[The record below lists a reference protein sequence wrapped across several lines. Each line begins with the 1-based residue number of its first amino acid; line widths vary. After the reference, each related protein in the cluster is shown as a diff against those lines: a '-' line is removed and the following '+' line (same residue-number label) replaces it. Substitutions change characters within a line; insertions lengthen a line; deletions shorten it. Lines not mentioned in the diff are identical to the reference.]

1 MYAFKIVP
9 YAWVFEKNRECTV
22 LDHVRSSGT
31 GLISRIRFVLRFFFF
46 LQLTGQLTLQSGFLF
61 FCFFFQRKRNVS
73 SDISNIPIFTG
84 HIPFLLLSNSFFLVL
99 ILRMS
104 KGIYARVGLSIWNF
118 PQWQSLVSLL
128 LWRVG
133 YYWPTFYPVF
143 SSLFSYV
150 RFFLDHGSSWGV
162 VIT

>member
-1 MYAFKIVP
+1 MGLWEEQRMYSLGPCQVIRNRVNIP
-9 YAWVFEKNRECTV
+9 YQVCFEIFFFPTTYWSAY
-22 LDHVRSSGT
+22 SS
-31 GLISRIRFVLRFFFF
+31 VRFFVF
-46 LQLTGQLTLQSGFLF
+46 L
-61 FCFFFQRKRNVS
+61 FFFQRKRNIS

>member
-1 MYAFKIVP
+1 MGLWEEQRMYSLGPCQVIRNRVNIP
-9 YAWVFEKNRECTV
+9 YQVCFEIFFFPTTYWSAY
-22 LDHVRSSGT
+22 SS
-31 GLISRIRFVLRFFFF
+31 VRFFVF
-46 LQLTGQLTLQSGFLF
+46 L
-61 FCFFFQRKRNVS
+61 FFFQRKRNIS

-150 RFFLDHGSSWGV
+150 RFFWIMV
-162 VIT
+162 AVEVW

>member
-1 MYAFKIVP
+1 MGLWEEQRMYSLGPCQVIRNRVNIP
-9 YAWVFEKNRECTV
+9 YQVCFEIFFFPTTYWSAY
-22 LDHVRSSGT
+22 SS
-31 GLISRIRFVLRFFFF
+31 VRFFCF
-46 LQLTGQLTLQSGFLF
+46 L
-61 FCFFFQRKRNVS
+61 FFFQRKRNIS

-84 HIPFLLLSNSFFLVL
+84 HIPFLLLSNFFLVL

>member
-1 MYAFKIVP
+1 MGLWEEQRMYSLGPCQVIRNRVDIP
-9 YAWVFEKNRECTV
+9 YQVCFEIFFFPTTYWSAY
-22 LDHVRSSGT
+22 SS
-31 GLISRIRFVLRFFFF
+31 VRFFVF
-46 LQLTGQLTLQSGFLF
+46 LL
-61 FCFFFQRKRNVS
+61 FFQRKRNIS

>member
-1 MYAFKIVP
+1 MGLWEEQRMYSLGPCQVIRNRVNIP
-9 YAWVFEKNRECTV
+9 YQVCFEIFFFPTTYWSAY
-22 LDHVRSSGT
+22 SS
-31 GLISRIRFVLRFFFF
+31 VRFFVF
-46 LQLTGQLTLQSGFLF
+46 L
-61 FCFFFQRKRNVS
+61 FFFQRKRNIS

-84 HIPFLLLSNSFFLVL
+84 HIPFLLLSNFFLVL

>member
-1 MYAFKIVP
+1 MGLWEEQRMYSLGPCQVIRNRVDIP
-9 YAWVFEKNRECTV
+9 YQVCFEIFFFPTTYWSAY
-22 LDHVRSSGT
+22 SS
-31 GLISRIRFVLRFFFF
+31 VRFFVF
-46 LQLTGQLTLQSGFLF
+46 LL
-61 FCFFFQRKRNVS
+61 FFQRKRNIS

-84 HIPFLLLSNSFFLVL
+84 HIPFLLLSNFFLVL

-150 RFFLDHGSSWGV
+150 RCFLDHGSSWGV

>member
-1 MYAFKIVP
+1 MSFLGRLKYFFSSLNTKCMYAFKIVP

-61 FCFFFQRKRNVS
+61 FCFFFQRKRNIS

-104 KGIYARVGLSIWNF
+104 KGIYARVGLSI
-118 PQWQSLVSLL
+118 
-128 LWRVG
+128 
-133 YYWPTFYPVF
+133 
-143 SSLFSYV
+143 
-150 RFFLDHGSSWGV
+150 
-162 VIT
+162 

>member
-1 MYAFKIVP
+1 MGLWEEQRMYSLGPCQVIRNRVNIP
-9 YAWVFEKNRECTV
+9 YQVCFEIFFFPTTYWSAY
-22 LDHVRSSGT
+22 SS
-31 GLISRIRFVLRFFFF
+31 VRFFVF
-46 LQLTGQLTLQSGFLF
+46 L
-61 FCFFFQRKRNVS
+61 FFFQRKRNIS

-84 HIPFLLLSNSFFLVL
+84 HIPFLLLSNFFLVL

-150 RFFLDHGSSWGV
+150 RCFLDHGSSWGV

>member
-1 MYAFKIVP
+1 MGLWEEQRMYSLGPCQVIRNRVNIP
-9 YAWVFEKNRECTV
+9 YQVCFEIFFFPTTYWSAY
-22 LDHVRSSGT
+22 SS
-31 GLISRIRFVLRFFFF
+31 VRFFVF
-46 LQLTGQLTLQSGFLF
+46 LL
-61 FCFFFQRKRNVS
+61 FFQRKRNIS

>member
-1 MYAFKIVP
+1 MGLWEEQRMYSLGPCQVIRNRVDIP
-9 YAWVFEKNRECTV
+9 YQVCFEIFFFPTTYWSAY
-22 LDHVRSSGT
+22 SS
-31 GLISRIRFVLRFFFF
+31 VRFFVF
-46 LQLTGQLTLQSGFLF
+46 LL
-61 FCFFFQRKRNVS
+61 FFQRKRNIS

-84 HIPFLLLSNSFFLVL
+84 HIPFLLLSNFFLVL

>member
-1 MYAFKIVP
+1 MGLWEEQRMYSLGPCQVIRNRVNIP
-9 YAWVFEKNRECTV
+9 YQVCFEIFFFPTTYWSAY
-22 LDHVRSSGT
+22 SS
-31 GLISRIRFVLRFFFF
+31 VRFFVF
-46 LQLTGQLTLQSGFLF
+46 L
-61 FCFFFQRKRNVS
+61 FFFQRKRNIS

-84 HIPFLLLSNSFFLVL
+84 HILFLLLSNSFFLVL

>member
-1 MYAFKIVP
+1 MGLWEEQRMYSLGPCQVIRNRVDIP
-9 YAWVFEKNRECTV
+9 YQVCFEIFFFPTTYWSAY
-22 LDHVRSSGT
+22 SS
-31 GLISRIRFVLRFFFF
+31 VRFFVF
-46 LQLTGQLTLQSGFLF
+46 L
-61 FCFFFQRKRNVS
+61 FFFQRKRNIS

-84 HIPFLLLSNSFFLVL
+84 HIPFLLLSNFFLVL

>member
-1 MYAFKIVP
+1 MGLWEEQRMYSLGPCQVIRNRVNIP
-9 YAWVFEKNRECTV
+9 YQVCFEIFFFPTTYWSAY
-22 LDHVRSSGT
+22 SS
-31 GLISRIRFVLRFFFF
+31 VRFFVF
-46 LQLTGQLTLQSGFLF
+46 L
-61 FCFFFQRKRNVS
+61 FFFQRKRNVS

-150 RFFLDHGSSWGV
+150 RCFLDHGSSWGV

>member
-1 MYAFKIVP
+1 MGLWEEQRMYSLGPCQVIRNRVDIP
-9 YAWVFEKNRECTV
+9 YQVCFEIFFFPTTYWSAY
-22 LDHVRSSGT
+22 SS
-31 GLISRIRFVLRFFFF
+31 VRFFVF
-46 LQLTGQLTLQSGFLF
+46 L
-61 FCFFFQRKRNVS
+61 FFFQRKRNIS

>member
-1 MYAFKIVP
+1 MGLWEEQRMYSLGPCQVIRNRVDIP
-9 YAWVFEKNRECTV
+9 YQVCFEIFFFPTTYWSAY
-22 LDHVRSSGT
+22 SS
-31 GLISRIRFVLRFFFF
+31 VRFFVF
-46 LQLTGQLTLQSGFLF
+46 LL
-61 FCFFFQRKRNVS
+61 FFQRKRNIS

-150 RFFLDHGSSWGV
+150 RCFLDHGSSWGV

>member
-1 MYAFKIVP
+1 MGLWEEQRMYSLGPCQVIRNRVDIP
-9 YAWVFEKNRECTV
+9 YQVCFEIFFFPTTYWSAY
-22 LDHVRSSGT
+22 SS
-31 GLISRIRFVLRFFFF
+31 VRFFVF
-46 LQLTGQLTLQSGFLF
+46 L
-61 FCFFFQRKRNVS
+61 FFFQRKRNIS

-150 RFFLDHGSSWGV
+150 RCFLDHGSSWGV

>member
-1 MYAFKIVP
+1 MGLWEEQRMYSLGPCQVIRNRVNIP
-9 YAWVFEKNRECTV
+9 YQVCFEIFFFPTTYWSAY
-22 LDHVRSSGT
+22 SS
-31 GLISRIRFVLRFFFF
+31 VRFFVF
-46 LQLTGQLTLQSGFLF
+46 L
-61 FCFFFQRKRNVS
+61 FFFQRKRNVS

>member
-1 MYAFKIVP
+1 MGLWEEQRMYSLGPCQVIRNRVNIP
-9 YAWVFEKNRECTV
+9 YQVCFEIFFFPTTYWSAY
-22 LDHVRSSGT
+22 SS
-31 GLISRIRFVLRFFFF
+31 VRFFVF
-46 LQLTGQLTLQSGFLF
+46 L
-61 FCFFFQRKRNVS
+61 FFFQRKRNIS

-150 RFFLDHGSSWGV
+150 RCFLDHGSSWGV